1 MAAEPKRSFKR
12 TVASTVEG
20 RSPRFLLSSLA
31 LAMVISI
38 LAGFGI
44 GYAIGDHNNG
54 TAKSRAANQTPTTR
68 RAKTGK
74 TALKVPLKG
83 IVVRETA
90 KSLVVNNGKGRLTFA
105 VVPRSIIEVAQ
116 TATTADIKP
125 GSHVLYVLEKRSA
138 GTTTTGGAAVEVK
151 ATEIIVVSG
160 SAKSRLGQ
168 TVSAVTSDS
177 MSFKVYGKTVT
188 VSTAGAK
195 VTKTVP
201 AKRSR
206 LTAGAHVLIG
216 RFFPPATKKKAK
228 KAKVKRQVIAV
239 EILLVPATSAFA

>member
-44 GYAIGDHNNG
+44 GYAIGDHNKS
-54 TAKSRAANQTPTTR
+54 TAKAKAVKQTPTTR
-68 RAKTGK
+68 RAKTAS
-74 TALKVPLKG
+74 TSLKVPLKG
-83 IVVRETA
+83 TVVRETA
-90 KSLVVNNGKGRLTFA
+90 KSLVVSTGKRRVALTLI
-105 VVPRSIIEVAQ
+105 PKSIIEVAQ
-116 TATTADIKP
+116 TATTAEIKP
-125 GSHVLYVLEKRSA
+125 GSHVLFVLEKRSA
-138 GTTTTGGAAVEVK
+138 GTTTTGGTAIEVK

-160 SAKSRLGQ
+160 TAKGRLGQ

-177 MSFKVYGKTVT
+177 MTFKAYGKTVT

-195 VTKTVP
+195 VTTTVP

-206 LTAGAHVLIG
+206 LTAGAHVLVR
-216 RFFPPATKKKAK
+216 RFLAPAPKKKSK
-228 KAKVKRQVIAV
+228 KARVKRHVIAV